1 MAKAELP
8 TGGVKSKRSKARH
21 TAREKGRKRH
31 ILVEDGLRKELEAQ
45 EAVLQF
51 GDLRDRYLSDRNPV
65 HVWDALVQIRAQR
78 LTAGGPVPYPAWV
91 EAYLLSAASTIMGIA
106 VAWPEA
112 PYSVN
117 EKSKGRKA
125 EPPKVVHHAD
135 GKVERYG
142 LSSGGLSAQERID
155 IVLIEALGFRTM
167 PGGSNPLV
175 QAHRDQRGEDILKKF
190 DAYRAQGRTHKQALE
205 ALGDPS
211 LPADEDSVAKI
222 RRMRAR
228 LQPGDARRGT
238 DGT

>member
-1 MAKAELP
+1 MAKAERP
-8 TGGVKSKRSKARH
+8 TDGIRAKRSKARQ

-31 ILVEDGLRKELEAQ
+31 LQREDGLRKELEAQ
-45 EAVLQF
+45 EAVPLL
-51 GDLRDRYLSDRNPV
+51 GDLRQRYLKDRNPV
-65 HVWDALVQIRAQR
+65 HVWNALVQIRAQR
-78 LTAGGPVPYPAWV
+78 LTAREPVPYPAWV
-91 EAYLLSAASTIMGIA
+91 VAYLLSAASTIMGMA

-112 PYSVN
+112 PHSPN
-117 EKSKGRKA
+117 EKSKGQRKA
-125 EPPKVVHHAD
+125 APPKVVHHAD

-142 LSSGGLSAQERID
+142 LSSGGLSAQDRID

-175 QAHRDQRGEDILKKF
+175 QAHRDQRDEDVLKKL
-190 DAYRAQGRTHKQALE
+190 DAYRAEGRTHKQALE

-211 LPADEDSVAKI
+211 LPADDKSLAKV

-228 LQPGDARRGT
+228 LQPGDAQGT